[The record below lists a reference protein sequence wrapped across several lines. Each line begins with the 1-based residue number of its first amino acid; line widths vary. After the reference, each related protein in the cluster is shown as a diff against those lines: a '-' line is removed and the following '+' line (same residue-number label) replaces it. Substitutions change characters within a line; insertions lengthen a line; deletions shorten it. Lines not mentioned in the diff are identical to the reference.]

1 MPSGSRVMKKN
12 NKVEDISVER
22 SSGNVYADLGLP
34 NPDEMLAKA
43 KLVSRICA
51 VIEERKLTQIKAAEL
66 LGIDQPKVSSLM
78 RGKFDGYS
86 SDRLFRFL
94 NALGQDIEIVVRPAR
109 KRGVDADI
117 RVVTT

>member
-1 MPSGSRVMKKN
+1 MPDSSKVINKKN
-12 NKVEDISVER
+12 RNDDIPVER

-43 KLVSRICA
+43 KLVSRICD
-51 VIEERKLTQIKAAEL
+51 VIEQKGLTQMKAAEL
-66 LGIDQPKVSSLM
+66 LGIDQPKISSLM

-94 NALGQDIEIVVRPAR
+94 NALGQDIEIVVKPSR
-109 KRGVDADI
+109 KRGADADI